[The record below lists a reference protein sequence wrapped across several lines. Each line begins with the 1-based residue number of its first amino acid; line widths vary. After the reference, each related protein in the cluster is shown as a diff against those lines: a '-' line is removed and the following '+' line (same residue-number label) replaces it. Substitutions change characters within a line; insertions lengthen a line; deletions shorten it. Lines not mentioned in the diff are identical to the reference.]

1 MEEGHPWACGP
12 HGCLH
17 RSTHLLTP
25 LRSSVSAPTLAPM
38 DVVEVQRLRKEY
50 RLLGAEAPR
59 GLSGVVG
66 RVGSIVDTPALYPR
80 FSARPLDFPSL
91 QRSTLG
97 AGLYLAAAAALV
109 LLCSAMVFRARDV
122 T

>member
-1 MEEGHPWACGP
+1 VGVRSARVPAPLHTPADPPALERLRTYAGP
-12 HGCLH
+12 E
-17 RSTHLLTP
+17 
-25 LRSSVSAPTLAPM
+25 
-38 DVVEVQRLRKEY
+38 DVIEVQGLRKEC